1 MLRGVQTS
9 RRALLQAFGLTLGA
23 AMTTSSRAV
32 AGAFDVGDS
41 GWEGYS
47 ELYEIA
53 KKELGPD
60 RVKPVGTLDW
70 SKLKADDGLLFIHP
84 EQPIDTAEASQFMKI
99 GGRLAVLD
107 DFGRGDEL
115 LRRFRIERVP
125 MPGRPVTALR
135 NNPDLPIAEPW
146 VDVSGGKIGAPHPVA
161 ANSKRIVLNHP
172 MALLHP
178 DLSPVLKVR
187 CGGSEDAIVAVA
199 GQVDKGRLFAM
210 SDPSALINSMLRY
223 PGNRAFGAA
232 LVRYLASDND
242 RAHGRLYLAANHF
255 TMEGSVGGER
265 TLLRDIEAQVSD
277 VADSLARARTLG
289 LPPWMLAV
297 LAAVSVAAAGVW
309 VGRASARPYRS
320 PVPRYARATPL
331 VARGG
336 VAGRFAMLAAPSSP
350 RSLLLLEL
358 KSALF
363 EAATDRLGLDT
374 NPSSDAVLRAIA
386 GTGKVDEGMMSRLKE
401 SLRRMQRAE
410 SAVLSGSGLRVDKS
424 TVAEAHE
431 VVVEVVRRIGA
442 LDARVKPSAGPQS
455 ARSSYTLARPG
466 DDDGSR
472 GDVSEPS

>member
-1 MLRGVQTS
+1 MLRRVLTS
-9 RRALLQAFGLTLGA
+9 RRAALRISGLAFLGA
-23 AMTTSSRAV
+23 ALASTKAL
-32 AGAFDVGDS
+32 AAAFDVGDT

-60 RVKPVGTLDW
+60 RVKPVGALDW
-70 SKLKADDGLLFIHP
+70 SKLKADDGVLFIHP
-84 EQPIDTAEASQFMKI
+84 LQPIDTAEASQFMKI
-99 GGRLAVLD
+99 GGRVAVLD

-125 MPGRPVTALR
+125 MPGRPVAALR
-135 NNPDLPIAEPW
+135 NNPDLPVAEPW
-146 VDVSGGKIGAPHPVA
+146 IDVSNGKIGAPHPVA

-242 RAHGRLYLAANHF
+242 RAHGRLYIATNHF

-277 VADSLARARTLG
+277 LADSLARARALG

-309 VGRASARPYRS
+309 VGRASAKPYRS

-363 EAATDRLGLDT
+363 EAATDRLGLDPS
-374 NPSSDAVLRAIA
+374 PSSDAVLRAIA
-386 GTGKVDEGMMSRLKE
+386 ATGKVDEGMMARLRE

-410 SAVLSGSGLRVDKS
+410 SAVLSGSGLRVDKA
-424 TVAEAHE
+424 TVEEAHAVVTE
-431 VVVEVVRRIGA
+431 VVARIGA
-442 LDARVKPSAGPQS
+442 LEARVRATAGPQS
-455 ARSSYTLARPG
+455 ARSSYTLGRGP
-466 DDDGSR
+466 DDGASA
-472 GDVSEPS
+472 GEAP